1 MHISMNLTLKVKL
14 ATTPEQ
20 HAALLRTMEHFNAA
34 CDHIAAVAFENKCAS
49 KLRLQP
55 IVYRDVREKFG
66 LSAQMAI
73 RAISKTCEAYKL
85 DKTRQ
90 PHFKPHGAMVY
101 DQRILGW
108 KGLDKVSILT
118 LDGRTLVPI
127 VMYDYFKAKLD
138 NRIRGQAD
146 LILLDNIFYLCA
158 VVEVPDAEPVR
169 VKGVLGIDLGI
180 VNLAVDSDGETHSG
194 AQVERVRGKTA
205 KLRTALQ
212 SCGSP
217 SAKRHLMRLGQYEQ
231 RFRRDTNHCIS
242 KKIVAKARDT
252 ACAVALEDLSGI
264 RKRTTV
270 RRAQRS
276 RQSSWAFDQ
285 LRQFIAYKAQLN
297 GVPVVLV
304 DPKNTS
310 RTCPQ
315 CGHIDKAN
323 RPTRDEFKC
332 ARCGNAGPA
341 DRIAACNIAA
351 RALVN
356 APIVSDCVFSEHVAQ
371 PPLQAHTLSGVGS

>member
-1 MHISMNLTLKVKL
+1 MNLTLKVKL
-14 ATTPEQ
+14 CTTPEQ
-20 HAALLRTMEHFNAA
+20 HASLLRTMEQFNLA
-34 CDHIAAVAFENKCAS
+34 CDLVAAKCFELHSANKINMHH
-49 KLRLQP
+49 L
-55 IVYRDVREKFG
+55 VYRELREKFG
-66 LSAQMAI
+66 LSAQMAV
-73 RAISKTCEAYKL
+73 RAISKACEAYKL
-85 DKTRQ
+85 DKTVQ

-101 DQRILGW
+101 DQRILSW
-108 KGLDKVSILT
+108 KALDRVSILT
-118 LDGRTLVPI
+118 LDGRILVNAAI
-127 VMYDYFKAKLD
+127 YDYFKAKLD

-146 LILLDNIFYLCA
+146 LVLLNNIFYLCA
-158 VVEVPDAEPVR
+158 VVDVPDAEPIK

-180 VNLAVDSDGETHSG
+180 VNLAVDSDGVTHSG
-194 AQVERVRGKTA
+194 AQVEKVRGKTA

-212 SCGSP
+212 SCGTK
-217 SAKRHLMRLGQYEQ
+217 SAKRHFKRLKGYEQ

-242 KKIVAKARDT
+242 KKIVAKAKDT
-252 ACAVALEDLSGI
+252 ASAIALEDLSGI
-264 RKRTTV
+264 RKRTTVV

-285 LRQFIAYKAQLN
+285 LRQFIAYKAQLS
-297 GVPVVLV
+297 GVPVLLV
-304 DPKNTS
+304 DAKNTS

-315 CGHIDKAN
+315 CGHVDKAN

-356 APIVSDCVFSEHVAQ
+356 APIVSDGIFSGHFVQ
-371 PPLQAHTLSGVGS
+371 PPVQAHTLSGVGR